1 LAGPAS
7 FFGSAAARG
16 RARQT
21 RAVRERRMG
30 RLGEAGAAP
39 LLSGGGGGSP
49 RALGGAVGTVRLR
62 WVTDGGDVA
71 MRDMDTLEDVSE
83 RDPAALYP

>member
-1 LAGPAS
+1 M
-7 FFGSAAARG
+7 G
-16 RARQT
+16 RAD
-21 RAVRERRMG
+21 
-30 RLGEAGAAP
+30 
-39 LLSGGGGGSP
+39 
-49 RALGGAVGTVRLR
+49 GTVRLR